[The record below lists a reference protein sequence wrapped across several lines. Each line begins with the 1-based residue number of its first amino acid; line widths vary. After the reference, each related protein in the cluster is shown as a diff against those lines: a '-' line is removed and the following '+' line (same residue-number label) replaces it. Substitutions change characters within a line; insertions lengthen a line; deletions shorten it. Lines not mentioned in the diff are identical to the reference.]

1 MALTHDDP
9 VTYKVFYR
17 SWLLSGLSQYVTVF
31 TDAINLKDI
40 LVHVMLFPY
49 RSSRRS
55 FQPSEKNTPMRK
67 QESASMYLGKV
78 PPDQGLES
86 LPVPEIAI
94 HTVVCGDL
102 LIRWGLDLDIA
113 RLPFI
118 DDLCD
123 CNPAFT
129 DHLMATCWEIHCG
142 GNDG

>member
-9 VTYKVFYR
+9 VTYKVFYMP
-17 SWLLSGLSQYVTVF
+17 WLQNGPSQYVTVF
-31 TDAINLKDI
+31 TDATNLKGI

-113 RLPFI
+113 RLPP
-118 DDLCD
+118 L
-123 CNPAFT
+123 
-129 DHLMATCWEIHCG
+129 
-142 GNDG
+142 